1 MSRAFA
7 HGNSLLL
14 STAYRGVVADDVGR
28 RVPDLSRSQ
37 VESLFEQRLAEAFA
51 SLGLFNLLV
60 VGKTGVGK
68 STLVNTMF
76 GSEVART
83 GVGEP
88 VTKGLTHYRLPD
100 GFLGLYDAEGFETG
114 VAGDVI
120 LEGLHTVVS
129 QNSQQSAE
137 QRIHAAWYL
146 VRWSDR
152 RFEQAQVAFV
162 RELARLGLPVILVM
176 TQVPTKLGEIHPEAL
191 EFADYIDGLSLPSA
205 GATVLTNALV
215 DGFSGAPVF
224 GVQDLL
230 DATYLVVP
238 DVAERALTAAQ
249 KIDIGRKKKAVDTII
264 NQASALAAGIGAT
277 PIPFADAALLVP
289 NQITMIARITAAY
302 GLPPSRA
309 RAMSLAGSIVLTGGA
324 TMAGRYAVTNLLK
337 FMPGGA
343 VAGSAISATIAASMT
358 KAVGLAWSRVCEL
371 ALAMDDDTRDR
382 FWSSGAVA
390 EQFIVF
396 FKQNSGSGARMM
408 QRLTKRA

>member
-1 MSRAFA
+1 M
-7 HGNSLLL
+7 
-14 STAYRGVVADDVGR
+14 ADDVVG
-28 RVPDLSRSQ
+28 RVPDLTRPQ

-60 VGKTGVGK
+60 LGKTGVGK

-114 VAGDVI
+114 VAGNVI
-120 LEGLHTVVS
+120 LEGLRTVVE
-129 QNSQQSAE
+129 QNSKQPAE

-152 RFEQAQVAFV
+152 RFEKAQVEFV
-162 RELARLGLPVILVM
+162 RELARLGLPVIIVM
-176 TQVPTKLGEIHPEAL
+176 TQVPTKTGEIHPEAL
-191 EFADYIDGLSLPSA
+191 EFADYIDGLLLPIA
-205 GATVLTNALV
+205 GATVLTNALA
-215 DGFSGAPVF
+215 DAFSGAPVF

-230 DATYLVVP
+230 DATYLVAP
-238 DVAERALTAAQ
+238 EVAARALTAAQ
-249 KIDIGRKKKAVDTII
+249 KIDIGRKKKAVDAII

-324 TMAGRYAVTNLLK
+324 TLAGRYAVTNLLK
-337 FMPGGA
+337 FIPGGA

-371 ALAMDDDTRDR
+371 ALAMDDDARDR

-396 FKQNSGSGARMM
+396 FKQNSGTGARMM

>member
-1 MSRAFA
+1 MAEEASA
-7 HGNSLLL
+7 
-14 STAYRGVVADDVGR
+14 
-28 RVPDLSRSQ
+28 RVPDLSRPE
-37 VESLFEQRLAEAFA
+37 VESLFERRLAEAFA
-51 SLGLFNLLV
+51 ALGLFNLLV

-76 GSEVART
+76 GSDVART

-114 VAGDVI
+114 VAGNVI
-120 LEGLHTVVS
+120 LDGLRSVVE
-129 QNSQQSAE
+129 QNARQPAE

-152 RFEQAQVAFV
+152 RFEQAQITFV
-162 RELARLGLPVILVM
+162 RELARLGLPVIIVM
-176 TQVPTKLGEIHPEAL
+176 TQVPTKAGEVHPEAL
-191 EFADYIDGLSLPSA
+191 EFADYIDGLGLPIA
-205 GATVLTNALV
+205 GTTVLTNALA
-215 DGFSGAPVF
+215 DAFSGAPVF

-238 DVAERALTAAQ
+238 EVAEKALTAAQ
-249 KIDIGRKKKAVDTII
+249 KIDIGRKKKAVDAVI
-264 NQASALAAGIGAT
+264 NQASAVAAGIGAT

-337 FMPGGA
+337 FVPGGN
-343 VAGSAISATIAASMT
+343 VASSAISAAVAASMT
-358 KAVGLAWSRVCEL
+358 KAVGLAWARVCEL
-371 ALAMDDDTRDR
+371 ALAMDDDARDR

-396 FKQNSGSGARMM
+396 FKQNAGPGARMM